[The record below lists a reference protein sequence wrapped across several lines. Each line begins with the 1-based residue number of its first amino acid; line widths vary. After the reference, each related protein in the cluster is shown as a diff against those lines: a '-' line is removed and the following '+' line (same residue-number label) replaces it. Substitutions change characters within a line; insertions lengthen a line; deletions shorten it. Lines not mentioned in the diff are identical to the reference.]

1 MNRPSLSQ
9 TLLALI
15 TLLFWMQQA
24 LAKDLEVDV
33 ELVLAVDV
41 SLSMD
46 SFEQKMQL
54 GGYVEAFRD
63 PQVLSA
69 IETGPHKRI
78 AVIFVEWGGVEFQNI
93 KVPWSLID
101 SDQAAL
107 KFADRLGRKRLTALP
122 YTSISAA
129 ALFSAHLFDTNG
141 FTGTRRV
148 IDISGDG
155 PNNQGVFVTAA
166 RDTVV
171 EKGITINGL
180 PVMLRAGVAPGFFDL
195 KNLDVY
201 YEDCVIGGPGAFIVP
216 VQDEKNFA
224 SAIRRKLIRE
234 ISGAPARL
242 FHAQAPESW
251 RVPPRIDCQ
260 IGEKLWNEWL
270 GYQE

>member
-1 MNRPSLSQ
+1 MFASLLTQ
-9 TLLALI
+9 AMLTLIAILCWLQPAVS
-15 TLLFWMQQA
+15 A
-24 LAKDLEVDV
+24 DAKVDV

-46 SFEQKMQL
+46 SYEQQMQL
-54 GGYVEAFRD
+54 QGYVEAFRD
-63 PQVLSA
+63 PQVLRA
-69 IETGPHKRI
+69 IETGPHKKI

-93 KVPWSLID
+93 KVSWTLID
-101 SDQAAL
+101 GELSAQ
-107 KFADRLGRKRLTALP
+107 KFADLLGQRRLTALP
-122 YTSISAA
+122 LTSISTA
-129 ALFSAHLFDTNG
+129 ALFSANLFEKNG
-141 FTGTRRV
+141 FEGTRQV

-155 PNNQGVFVTAA
+155 PNNQGVIVTAA
-166 RDTVV
+166 RDAVV

-216 VQDEKNFA
+216 VHDEKNFA

-234 ISGAPARL
+234 ISGTPARVM
-242 FHAQAPESW
+242 HAQASQPW
-251 RVPPRIDCQ
+251 KAPPRIDCS

-270 GYQE
+270 GYQD